1 MSPAKSRRPMV
12 APTNLFFIAT
22 TPSLRDTSPQ
32 GEAFG
37 FHCGVLSVM
46 PTVVWL
52 CYFSVQPPAR
62 RFVTPLLKEKLFWL
76 PLRGAV
82 GNANCGVAM
91 LFLLSPPLRH
101 FVTPLLKERLFGS
114 HRGEL
119 STQLT
124 EVWLLPE
131 VVCAVPYYLDN
142 QRSPLRISIII
153 DYLFVRRGHR
163 PPTRFIYIYCISKGT
178 LNFSV
183 PLPNNLS
190 FDIP

>member
-1 MSPAKSRRPMV
+1 MFLFSIHFISDFVKRMFSVPAKSRRPMV

-32 GEAFG
+32 GEA
-37 FHCGVLSVM
+37 L
-46 PTVVWL
+46 
-52 CYFSVQPPAR
+52 
-62 RFVTPLLKEKLFWL
+62 WL

-131 VVCAVPYYLDN
+131 VVCVVPYYSGD
-142 QRSPLRISIII
+142 QW
-153 DYLFVRRGHR
+153 
-163 PPTRFIYIYCISKGT
+163 PPTRFIYIYRTPKGT

-183 PLPNNLS
+183 P
-190 FDIP
+190 FT

>member
-1 MSPAKSRRPMV
+1 MFLFSIHFISDFVKRMFSVPAKSRRPMV

-32 GEAFG
+32 GEAF
-37 FHCGVLSVM
+37 
-46 PTVVWL
+46 
-52 CYFSVQPPAR
+52 R
-62 RFVTPLLKEKLFWL
+62 L
-76 PLRGAV
+76 PLWGAV

-131 VVCAVPYYLDN
+131 VVCAVPYYLGD
-142 QRSPLRISIII
+142 QW
-153 DYLFVRRGHR
+153 
-163 PPTRFIYIYCISKGT
+163 PPTKFIYIYFISKGT

-183 PLPNNLS
+183 P
-190 FDIP
+190 FT

>member
-1 MSPAKSRRPMV
+1 MSDFVKRMFSVPIKSRRPPV

-32 GEAFG
+32 GEAF
-37 FHCGVLSVM
+37 
-46 PTVVWL
+46 
-52 CYFSVQPPAR
+52 R
-62 RFVTPLLKEKLFWL
+62 L
-76 PLRGAV
+76 PLWGAV

-153 DYLFVRRGHR
+153 DYLFVGAVIGRPQGLFIFTAYQKGH
-163 PPTRFIYIYCISKGT
+163 
-178 LNFSV
+178 
-183 PLPNNLS
+183 
-190 FDIP
+190 